1 MFAPDAAEAGS
12 EAKAL
17 QAAAQK
23 ALGGEIDARA
33 ERLSQAADDQFV
45 LTADGTIRW
54 TGDAVA
60 KLVAADDVLRPRVR
74 IIADDRLSGAPREAV
89 QARIE
94 KWLTAHIEKLL
105 GPLFDISKAEDI
117 TGLARGIGFQL
128 VEALGVLE
136 RQKIATEM
144 KDLDQASRAVLRKY
158 GVRFGAYHIY
168 LPALLKPAARS
179 LASLLWALK
188 QETIDLSVLSTA
200 QHMAS
205 SGRTSFAADPSLDRI
220 AYRTLGYRLCGARA
234 VRVDILERLADL
246 IRPALAW
253 RPGSAGVKP
262 AGAFDGR
269 SFTVTQPMTSL
280 TGSSGEDFASIL
292 RALGYRLDRCAP
304 LPETPAP
311 VPASVQGADSA
322 NSAMTLAQYV
332 AAPESSEAISP
343 EPAAA
348 PAVEDVVEA
357 PADATTPDEAQQ
369 DVVSAPEIE
378 TAAAATTTGETAA
391 AAAATEEVVA
401 AADVLSAPQLVEV
414 WRIGRSEERRPRH
427 QHARPGNQDGDS
439 KAPARHRRRHNRH
452 GQQHSPAAEAGSER
466 SGPRP
471 ERSTRRDRSAE
482 LAAAT
487 QGAPEQERH
496 GRPNRGRDDR
506 RNASQGFQHGT
517 QRNQGGRGGQ
527 PQRER
532 PADPNSPFA
541 KLAALREQLA
551 ANAKEPRS

>member
-1 MFAPDAAEAGS
+1 M
-12 EAKAL
+12 
-17 QAAAQK
+17 
-23 ALGGEIDARA
+23 
-33 ERLSQAADDQFV
+33 
-45 LTADGTIRW
+45 
-54 TGDAVA
+54 GDAVG

-74 IIADDRLSGAPREAV
+74 IIADDRLSGAPRDAV
-89 QARIE
+89 QARVE
-94 KWLTAHIEKLL
+94 KWLTAHIEKVL
-105 GPLFDISKAEDI
+105 GPLFDLSKAEDI
-117 TGLARGIGFQL
+117 TGLARGIAFQL

-136 RQKIATEM
+136 RQKIAAEM
-144 KDLDQASRAVLRKY
+144 KDLDQASRAILRKY
-158 GVRFGAYHIY
+158 GIRFGAYHIY

-200 QHMAS
+200 QHMAG

-253 RPGSAGVKP
+253 RPGASGAKP

-304 LPETPAP
+304 LPEAP
-311 VPASVQGADSA
+311 VTTQTKTSSA
-322 NSAMTLAQYV
+322 GSDAAMTLAQYV
-332 AAPESSEAISP
+332 AAPELGDATSP
-343 EPAAA
+343 EPVAEQALAEQALIERAPAEQAAVEHDAVEATAETTKADETPQQDAVTAQDTVAA
-348 PAVEDVVEA
+348 PESE
-357 PADATTPDEAQQ
+357 PA
-369 DVVSAPEIE
+369 
-378 TAAAATTTGETAA
+378 
-391 AAAATEEVVA
+391 VA
-401 AADVLSAPQLVEV
+401 AAEETATPAETSTPQLIEV
-414 WRIGRSEERRPRH
+414 WRIGRVEERRPRH
-427 QHARPGNQDGDS
+427 QNARPASNDASPD
-439 KAPARHRRRHNRH
+439 AANAHPRHRRRHGRH
-452 GQQHSPAAEAGSER
+452 GQQNAPAAEGGADANGA
-466 SGPRP
+466 PR

-487 QGAPEQERH
+487 RHEAQGNPEQERQ
-496 GRPNRGRDDR
+496 GRPPRARDDRGRDDR
-506 RNASQGFQHGT
+506 RNKPQGFQQAGRGSH
-517 QRNQGGRGGQ
+517 NQGRSNTQ
-527 PQRER
+527 PARER